1 MQDKTS
7 NNTNTDAS
15 EYSKAVN
22 QTTQHADEGFFD
34 KPRNVNIILYS
45 FYAISILL
53 VALDFVVHR
62 HIYLDFEKIPAFYAI
77 YGFVACTVLVVLA
90 KLMRLVLMRDEDYYD
105 KRHDER
111 QEPENNKVKEGQS

>member
-1 MQDKTS
+1 MQDKTN
-7 NNTNTDAS
+7 NNTNS
-15 EYSKAVN
+15 
-22 QTTQHADEGFFD
+22 DEGFFD
-34 KPRNVNIILYS
+34 KERNVNIILYS

-90 KLMRLVLMRDEDYYD
+90 KLMRLGLMRDEDYYD
-105 KRHDER
+105 KRLDEK
-111 QEPENNKVKEGQS
+111 QEAQNSKVSEGQS